1 LLDSGP
7 RTPFARQIL
16 KIIFA
21 CADLGVACDVDAKLN
36 GHAQKYFVARR

>member
-21 CADLGVACDVDAKLN
+21 CADVGAACDVDAKLN
-36 GHAQKYFVARR
+36 ARTRKYFVERR